1 MNPSS
6 SLSPP
11 CIEKG
16 DIFETEIQP
25 IEVNG
30 TETKNESKIPPNMCP
45 QDDQKAFLKS
55 LRLVP
60 LENLSGNFDSTKVFE
75 NFNNAYG
82 DMVMEF
88 KNMVVKQ
95 KVYEKEINAK
105 NEVIDVLK
113 KSQAQSEFEIEQ
125 NRKKWQKDIT
135 KFKNIQ
141 KKVKK
146 EIETYW
152 NSEVKSKFENLS
164 QKQLD
169 LKAIVSSKNK
179 EISQLKISIDNLRS
193 VDSISKDLRN
203 FNSDD
208 IKNLKLQVNQTVDQF
223 SKVKEKY
230 RNLVHERDELN
241 EENEALEISNQGK

>member
-1 MNPSS
+1 M
-6 SLSPP
+6 SPP
-11 CIEKG
+11 CIEKE
-16 DIFETEIQP
+16 DILETEIQP

-30 TETKNESKIPPNMCP
+30 TETKNESKISSNICP
-45 QDDQKAFLKS
+45 QDDQKVFQKS
-55 LRLVP
+55 LP
-60 LENLSGNFDSTKVFE
+60 PAPFENLSGNFDSTKVFE

-95 KVYEKEINAK
+95 TVYEKEIIAK
-105 NEVIDVLK
+105 NEIIDVLK

-135 KFKNIQ
+135 KFKNIE

-152 NSEVKSKFENLS
+152 NSEVKSRFENLS

-203 FNSDD
+203 SNSDD
-208 IKNLKLQVNQTVDQF
+208 IRNLKQQVNQTVEQF
-223 SKVKEKY
+223 SKVKQKY
-230 RNLVHERDELN
+230 RNLGGHHLLLILELC
-241 EENEALEISNQGK
+241 SYH

>member
-1 MNPSS
+1 
-6 SLSPP
+6 
-11 CIEKG
+11 
-16 DIFETEIQP
+16 
-25 IEVNG
+25 
-30 TETKNESKIPPNMCP
+30 
-45 QDDQKAFLKS
+45 
-55 LRLVP
+55 
-60 LENLSGNFDSTKVFE
+60 
-75 NFNNAYG
+75 
-82 DMVMEF
+82 MVMEF

-105 NEVIDVLK
+105 NEIIDVLK

-135 KFKNIQ
+135 KFKNIE

-169 LKAIVSSKNK
+169 LKAIVLSKNK

-208 IKNLKLQVNQTVDQF
+208 IRNLKQQVNQTVEQF

-230 RNLVHERDELN
+230 RKLGGHHLLLILELCS
-241 EENEALEISNQGK
+241 LTCS

>member
-1 MNPSS
+1 M
-6 SLSPP
+6 SPP
-11 CIEKG
+11 CIEKE

-30 TETKNESKIPPNMCP
+30 TETKNESKIPPDICP
-45 QDDQKAFLKS
+45 QDDQKAFQKS
-55 LRLVP
+55 LLP
-60 LENLSGNFDSTKVFE
+60 PAPFENLSGNFDSTKVFE

-105 NEVIDVLK
+105 NEIIDVLK

-125 NRKKWQKDIT
+125 NRKKLQKDIT
-135 KFKNIQ
+135 KFKNIE

-203 FNSDD
+203 SNSDD
-208 IKNLKLQVNQTVDQF
+208 IRNLKQQVNQTVEQF
-223 SKVKEKY
+223 SKVKQKY
-230 RNLVHERDELN
+230 RNLGGHHLLLILELC
-241 EENEALEISNQGK
+241 SYH

>member
-1 MNPSS
+1 MALKQKTNR
-6 SLSPP
+6 
-11 CIEKG
+11 KFHQ
-16 DIFETEIQP
+16 IF
-25 IEVNG
+25 V
-30 TETKNESKIPPNMCP
+30 P
-45 QDDQKAFLKS
+45 QDDQKVFQKS
-55 LRLVP
+55 LP
-60 LENLSGNFDSTKVFE
+60 PAPFENLSGNFDSTKVFE

-105 NEVIDVLK
+105 NEIIDVLK
-113 KSQAQSEFEIEQ
+113 KSQAQSEFEIEH
-125 NRKKWQKDIT
+125 NRKKWQKDIA
-135 KFKNIQ
+135 KFQNIE

-152 NSEVKSKFENLS
+152 NSKVKSKFENLS

-203 FNSDD
+203 SNSDD
-208 IKNLKLQVNQTVDQF
+208 IRNLKQQVNQTVEQF
-223 SKVKEKY
+223 SKVKQKY
-230 RNLVHERDELN
+230 RNLGGHHLLLILELTKVWI
-241 EENEALEISNQGK
+241 L